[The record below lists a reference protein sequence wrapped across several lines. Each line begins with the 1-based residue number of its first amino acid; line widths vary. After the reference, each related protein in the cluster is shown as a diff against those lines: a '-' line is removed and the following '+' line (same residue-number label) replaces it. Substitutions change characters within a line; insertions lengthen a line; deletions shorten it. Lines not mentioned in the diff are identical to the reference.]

1 MKQNLVAVLAGL
13 LFGFG
18 LGLSQMVDR
27 ERVLGFLDVTGVWD
41 PTLLFVLGGAVGVTV
56 IAFRFVLRWPQPLLG
71 QKFFLPTKTAIDR
84 PLLVGAAIFGVGWG
98 ISGYCPG
105 PGLTAL
111 VLGIWNPVLFVLAM
125 LAGSLAFQWYSI
137 RSERR
142 EKPLDGKAVRSVQ
155 NTSLSVANIRAAPSP
170 IHPSNCWRALRCYF
184 VNYSMPNRAPTPI

>member
-1 MKQNLVAVLAGL
+1 MKQNVIAWLAGL

-56 IAFRFVLRWPQPLLG
+56 IAFRFVLRWPQPLFE
-71 QKFFLPTKTAIDR
+71 KTFFLPTKTAIDR
-84 PLLVGAAIFGVGWG
+84 PLVVGAAIFGVGWG

-111 VLGIWNPVLFVLAM
+111 VLGMWNPVLFVTAM
-125 LAGSLAFQWYSI
+125 LAGSLAYQWFST

-142 EKPLDGKAVRSVQ
+142 EKPLDGKPVRS
-155 NTSLSVANIRAAPSP
+155 I
-170 IHPSNCWRALRCYF
+170 
-184 VNYSMPNRAPTPI
+184 